1 MVQPCPTVTPCAKGY
16 PLTKL
21 ALLLF
26 SFFAFNLSAFAQ
38 PPAGAVLAKNYG
50 AAYLDSVKAWS
61 DPNAWVDG
69 VVPGSGDVVY
79 IINSVIVMDTDVEVA
94 AVVVEP
100 YGYLYLYDVND
111 VAALTIDAGTT
122 QYTGTG
128 NGHTLTV
135 TDYVKLTHNV
145 GWKAGDDATKGSTL
159 VLNSST
165 AVGGAGN
172 ETIRGTKAFTS
183 WNVEVPSG
191 ATVDFNSGGDAAS
204 MTILNKLSM
213 TGGTVTGNAPTYG
226 AASTLSY
233 ETAETVGTEW
243 THSATTGQGVPQDVS
258 VAASSSLNMG
268 TSSNNYTLRG
278 DLSVDA
284 ATSALDL
291 SGMDGNLTV
300 EGNMTLGASGSSTL
314 TFTSTEGKGDLI
326 VDGNL
331 TIGASGTISGTQGD
345 LKVGGNLAHS
355 GTGGTFNY
363 VEFNG
368 GIAQTVSGTALT
380 IDSLVVDNSF
390 DDSNTADGDVTI
402 TSDVDI
408 TAGGVFNPIDGSVDV
423 NSSTFTMNSDATGTA
438 RIATLANAAATS
450 DVDGDITF
458 ERYVPST
465 PSTSWLVMGNYITKT
480 PTMKVQDWADDFGGS
495 IYVYSHDET
504 SNAANC
510 NTCSNGW
517 TYMNSGSTLS
527 NTGEGYFTI
536 VPSSL
541 GTSGHTLSNTGTYST
556 GNVARTVN
564 HTTGSYS
571 QFHDPAGWNL
581 MVNPYPS
588 PIDGDAFLSANSAV
602 SEYYILDNNSGN
614 WLSSGQVGALAAP
627 DVIDIGQ
634 GFYSYVTSAN
644 DGGTATFT
652 PSLATYG
659 ANTFVRDFD
668 IEEQAIFAVKIEDAE
683 DRFGATTIRLHEA
696 GEEAYQDGLD
706 APYKPS
712 SALNPKIYSTLSSG
726 EHLAV
731 NTPSSLATAEQI
743 ALTIETGFSG
753 TVEVSLDE
761 ATALAEG
768 LCVRFIDS
776 VTGDVIA
783 LGNESLTLYLEA
795 STIYT
800 DRFFLEFDS
809 TPVFEATT
817 SYCQGGT
824 IHFEGENAG
833 DWMVTWQ
840 ENETGTGGSG
850 CVTDLPPGTY
860 EMEAT
865 NNIEVCYTSATLE
878 ISEMCL
884 GDFNQNGGRDIPDL
898 LMLLVEL
905 QPSSGQD
912 GSVLATDCDCDG
924 VMTTSDLLLFLP
936 QFGATCE

>member
-1 MVQPCPTVTPCAKGY
+1 MIYHLTMLQPKTPAISGLRQFSLLIAA
-16 PLTKL
+16 LTFVAATGL
-21 ALLLF
+21 
-26 SFFAFNLSAFAQ
+26 AQ
-38 PPAGAVLAKNYG
+38 PGVLYTT
-50 AAYLDSVKAWS
+50 LQQQTRSFS
-61 DPNAWVDG
+61 DPALWPDG
-69 VVPGSGDVVY
+69 NVPPDSSNIQ
-79 IINSVIVMDTDVEVA
+79 IINSQVTFDGDLVVGTLTLNTGTAGAILGSNTITVLDQFLNNSLTGVTPGTSTVILKSTVADGGSGQVTVGGTNDVTFYNVVIPSNSVVDFDSGGNSNTETYITNQLKMDGGS
-94 AVVVEP
+94 VVVNP
-100 YGYLYLYDVND
+100 P
-111 VAALTIDAGTT
+111 I
-122 QYTGTG
+122 
-128 NGHTLTV
+128 
-135 TDYVKLTHNV
+135 
-145 GWKAGDDATKGSTL
+145 
-159 VLNSST
+159 
-165 AVGGAGN
+165 
-172 ETIRGTKAFTS
+172 
-183 WNVEVPSG
+183 
-191 ATVDFNSGGDAAS
+191 
-204 MTILNKLSM
+204 
-213 TGGTVTGNAPTYG
+213 YG
-226 AASTLSY
+226 AASTLLYDDTHTSI
-233 ETAETVGTEW
+233 GTEW
-243 THSATTGQGVPQDVS
+243 TAGASSGKGVPHHVT
-258 VAASSSLNMG
+258 VGASSSLDFG
-268 TSSNNYTLRG
+268 STSSNYTC
-278 DLSVDA
+278 
-284 ATSALDL
+284 T
-291 SGMDGNLTV
+291 GNLTV
-300 EGNMTLGASGSSTL
+300 DGAAASIDLADMTGTLTVDGNASFGSSSAVSLTLPSTEGASKLVVGGDLTLGANATVTGG
-314 TFTSTEGKGDLI
+314 EAN
-326 VDGNL
+326 VE
-331 TIGASGTISGTQGD
+331 
-345 LKVGGNLAHS
+345 VRGNLANS
-355 GTGGTFNY
+355 VSDMAFGLLKLNGSADQDITGSK
-363 VEFNG
+363 
-368 GIAQTVSGTALT
+368 ITV
-380 IDSLVVDNSF
+380 DSLVVA
-390 DDSNTADGDVTI
+390 NTQNAVTNDTDVDFQG
-402 TSDVDI
+402 DVDI
-408 TAGGVFNPIDGSVDV
+408 VPGGVFNPIDGTAKITG
-423 NSSTFTMNSDATGTA
+423 TFTMNSDATGTA
-438 RIATLANAAATS
+438 RIATLADDGSTS

-504 SNAANC
+504 TNAANC

-683 DRFGATTIRLHEA
+683 GRFGATTIRLHEA

-898 LMLLVEL
+898 LRLLVEL